1 MNIVD
6 KIGEIHQI
14 IEEIRTEEE
23 DVARILN
30 EGFGLSLNILKAV
43 IEYEG
48 KRKFD
53 VSEHLEIISKIMGFD
68 LEELVE
74 TILERKAGEV
84 GNPDKQADKDT
95 LDFIT
100 ATSQEDLDDY
110 EKFLLQSKAKENLE
124 FLSKEL

>member
-1 MNIVD
+1 
-6 KIGEIHQI
+6 
-14 IEEIRTEEE
+14 
-23 DVARILN
+23 
-30 EGFGLSLNILKAV
+30 LNILRAA

-68 LEELVE
+68 LEDLVN
-74 TILERKAGEV
+74 ILLERKAGEV
-84 GNPDKQADKDT
+84 GNPNKQADQET

-110 EKFLLQSKAKENLE
+110 EKFLAQSKAKESLE